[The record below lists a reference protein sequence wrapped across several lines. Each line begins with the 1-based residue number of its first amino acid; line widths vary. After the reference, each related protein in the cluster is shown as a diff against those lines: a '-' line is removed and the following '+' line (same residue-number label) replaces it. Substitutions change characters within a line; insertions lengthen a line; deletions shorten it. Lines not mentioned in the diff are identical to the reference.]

1 MADSLLPVEKL
12 VEKGV
17 ENLYKDLVK
26 PLRTCDLGVQAIST
40 SSICQGGGV

>member
-17 ENLYKDLVK
+17 ENLCKAFEVLYKALYKASEV
-26 PLRTCDLGVQAIST
+26 L
-40 SSICQGGGV
+40 